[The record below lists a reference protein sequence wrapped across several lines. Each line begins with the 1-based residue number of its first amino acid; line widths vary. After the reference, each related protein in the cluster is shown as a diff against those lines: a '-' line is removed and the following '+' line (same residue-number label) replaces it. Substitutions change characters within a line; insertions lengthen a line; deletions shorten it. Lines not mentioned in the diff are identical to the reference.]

1 MGPGRQRHGSGD
13 LAMARMTV
21 PRFVAKK
28 AAGEKLA
35 MLTAY
40 DFPIASIVDEVG
52 IDAIL
57 VGDSCAMTVMG
68 RETTLSITVDELL
81 HHAKTVTDAAKNC
94 LVVADLPFMS
104 YHVSPEEVLNPTL
117 NIISLFLDN
126 RLFNINRDL

>member
-1 MGPGRQRHGSGD
+1 
-13 LAMARMTV
+13 MARMTV

-104 YHVSPEEVLNPTL
+104 YHVSPEEAVRNAGR
-117 NIISLFLDN
+117 FVAEGGAQAD
-126 RLFNINRDL
+126 